1 MDEPVDEPNDQA
13 DDRRRIEAASG
24 KRSASLVAA
33 PGHGAP
39 SNRRWLVAFDDGSAA
54 FAKIAAFDYTADWL
68 RLERTNY
75 GVLAGH
81 DYLPRLLG
89 WHDDGEAPALVIEDL
104 ASAHWP
110 PPWTTARIDAVLEA
124 LSAVQAT
131 PPPEQIQ
138 TLFGEMFDIQEG
150 WLPLRAD
157 PARALALGLFDDAWL
172 AAWGETLTQAAGE
185 ALLEGNA
192 LLHGDVRSDNLCLV
206 GERAVFVDWNWAC
219 VGSPLLDVA
228 AWLPSLHHEGGPA
241 PWEILPGE
249 GALASLLAG
258 FFLEHAGDPPIPQ
271 APHVRQLQLD
281 QGRVALAWACRE
293 LGIAPP
299 R

>member
-1 MDEPVDEPNDQA
+1 MDDE
-13 DDRRRIEAASG
+13 DDRRRIQAASG
-24 KRSASLVAA
+24 KWPASLVVA

-39 SNRRWLVAFDDGSAA
+39 SNRRWLVAFEDGSSA

-75 GVLAGH
+75 EVLAGH

-104 ASAHWP
+104 TGAHWP
-110 PPWTTARIDAVLEA
+110 PPWTSARIDSVLEA

-150 WLPLRAD
+150 WLPLRAA
-157 PARALALGLFDDAWL
+157 PARALALGLFDEAWL
-172 AAWGETLTQAAGE
+172 EDWGETLARAAGE
-185 ALLEGNA
+185 ATLEGST
-192 LLHGDVRSDNLCLV
+192 LLHGDVRSDNLCLI
-206 GERAVFVDWNWAC
+206 GERAVLVDWNWAC

-228 AWLPSLHHEGGPA
+228 AWLPSLHHERGPA
-241 PWEILPGE
+241 SWEILPGQ

-258 FFLEHAGDPPIPQ
+258 FFLEHAGRPPIPQ
-271 APHVRQLQLD
+271 APHVRRLQLD

-299 R
+299 G

>member
-1 MDEPVDEPNDQA
+1 MPRVDEPKDEE
-13 DDRRRIEAASG
+13 DDRRRIQAACG
-24 KRSASLVAA
+24 KRPASLVAA

-39 SNRRWLVAFDDGSAA
+39 SHRRWLVASEDGSSA

-75 GVLAGH
+75 EVLAGH

-89 WHDDGEAPALVIEDL
+89 WHDDGEGPALVLEDL
-104 ASAHWP
+104 AGAHWP
-110 PPWTTARIDAVLEA
+110 PPWTTAHIDAVLGA

-138 TLFGEMFDIQEG
+138 TLFGEIFDIQQG
-150 WLPLRAD
+150 WLPLRAA
-157 PARALALGLFDDAWL
+157 PARALSLGLFDEPWL
-172 AAWGETLTQAAGE
+172 TAWGATLAQAAAG
-185 ALLEGNA
+185 AALEGNN

-241 PWEILPGE
+241 PWEILPGQ

-258 FFLEHAGDPPIPQ
+258 FFLEHAGRPPIPQ

-281 QGRVALAWACRE
+281 QGRVALAWACHE
-293 LGIAPP
+293 LGITPP
-299 R
+299 S

>member
-1 MDEPVDEPNDQA
+1 MPRVDEPVDEEADRARIQA
-13 DDRRRIEAASG
+13 AIG
-24 KRSASLVAA
+24 KRPDALVAA

-39 SNRRWLVAFDDGSAA
+39 SNRRWLVTFDDGSTA
-54 FAKIAAFDYTADWL
+54 FAKIAAYEYTADWL

-75 GVLAGH
+75 EVLAGH

-89 WHDDGEAPALVIEDL
+89 WHDDGEAPALVLEDL
-104 ASAHWP
+104 AGADWP
-110 PPWTTARIDAVLEA
+110 PPWTTTRIDAVCEA

-138 TLFGEMFDIQEG
+138 TLFGEMFDIREG

-157 PARALALGLFDDAWL
+157 PAPALALGVFDETWL
-172 AAWGETLTQAAGE
+172 AAWGETLTQAADE
-185 ALLEGNA
+185 AALEGGA
-192 LLHGDVRSDNLCLV
+192 LLHGDVRSDNLCLI
-206 GERAVFVDWNWAC
+206 GDRAVLVDWNWAC

-258 FFLEHAGDPPIPQ
+258 FFLEHAGGEPIPQ

-299 R
+299 G